1 MGNSDALQALS
12 ILTNAL
18 SKAHSVN
25 IASEERRLDREYQS
39 DKLDESREYRSKEL
53 AESRE
58 YELKKLNEL
67 RAYNESLTEKQNE
80 YDIKKLLLNEAFSQ
94 SLDWSGKLEGV
105 NTRYMESVG
114 TAPNIITE
122 DAKKVITAS
131 YQGPYNNIKNISDFY
146 VNKVNATRSAVRAT
160 EKELS
165 ELVNSAAQF
174 YNAETVKHMNL
185 NIADDIL
192 DEFEFGAIEDKFI
205 LGNRLK
211 GIDDKASSAIM
222 KKLYY
227 ATDSSERVRLAKEA
241 ADQEANE
248 LKAAASDPLFVLS
261 KGFDEGEELVKA
273 LKKGRVKDSDI
284 KNIRQI
290 FALGSASS
298 TYEALLGNPMGGYDS
313 AMDYMTSLMENKTIP
328 LAYAN
333 RFMEF
338 VKKMDRANALEN
350 PALGLLEQLNEDIKY
365 MKDKYPKEAI
375 TRLEGLT
382 ANLDAEAQA
391 DYQSILANMLNTEWG
406 TTEAEYFK
414 ALEEL
419 MNPDPVKL
427 QEDIKEIES
436 NSKKES
442 IKVLDEM
449 MSNNFGL
456 NTSDDIDTSIPK
468 MKELVN
474 SNSNKAKKI
483 LKRIIDEGIHE
494 VYVSPD
500 RSDYSYK
507 YVKDWKRFDMK
518 TEEIKR
524 MDNLISLAKTSELNK
539 VDREDKKRLDFI
551 FNKISESIPEAN
563 ISMKLGR
570 RVDWSEKEI
579 DEWQNMSLEE
589 KKAYGNFTSWLN
601 DKYKDYLG

>member
-365 MKDKYPKEAI
+365 MKDKDPKEAI

>member
-18 SKAHSVN
+18 SKAHSLN
-25 IASEERRLDREYQS
+25 IASEERRLDREYES
-39 DKLDESREYRSKEL
+39 DKLD
-53 AESRE
+53 
-58 YELKKLNEL
+58 EL

-94 SLDWSGKLEGV
+94 SLDWSDKLEGV
-105 NTRYMESVG
+105 NTRYMESIG

-146 VNKVNATRSAVRAT
+146 VNKLNATRSAVRAT

-313 AMDYMTSLMENKTIP
+313 AMDYMASLMENKTIP

-365 MKDKYPKEAI
+365 MKDKDPKEAI

-427 QEDIKEIES
+427 QEDLEDIE
-436 NSKKES
+436 KKRV
-442 IKVLDEM
+442 KAR
-449 MSNNFGL
+449 NNLNEKMENNYGLSTNNEL
-456 NTSDDIDTSIPK
+456 NTSLDVSHDK
-468 MKELVN
+468 MKDL
-474 SNSNKAKKI
+474 SNIDNKKAEKVLNKI
-483 LKRIIDEGIHE
+483 LSKGIHD
-494 VYVSPD
+494 VYISPD
-500 RSDYSYK
+500 NSDYSYK
-507 YVKDWKRFDMK
+507 YTKGWKQVSMSTK
-518 TEEIKR
+518 QIQA
-524 MDNLISLAKTSELNK
+524 MANVISLAKTSELNK
-539 VDREDKKRLDFI
+539 VDKKRLDFVY
-551 FNKISESIPEAN
+551 NKIAQSIPEAN
-563 ISMKLGR
+563 ISIKLGR